1 MTHPDEGVPI
11 PDPKQLSS
19 KELLEKLAY
28 ANREL
33 QEERKKVDRRI
44 YEEQAKSRM
53 DLERL
58 RGTTANHT
66 RDLENQNSA
75 LLKSLS
81 RLQIEVEKLQVENMT
96 LKIKLDGNGRAPTE
110 QTLRVGVGDHP
121 HAGMA
126 TSAPPASIQPLQ
138 AKGPEP
144 HA

>member
-1 MTHPDEGVPI
+1 MVQPDEGFPI
-11 PDPKQLSS
+11 PDPKQLST
-19 KELLEKLAY
+19 KELLEKLAH

-33 QEERKKVDRRI
+33 QEERKKADRRI

-81 RLQIEVEKLQVENMT
+81 RLQMEVEKLQVENMT
-96 LKIKLDGNGRAPTE
+96 LRIKLDGNGRVPTE
-110 QTLRVGVGDHP
+110 QAPWVGVGDNP
-121 HAGMA
+121 HTGMA
-126 TSAPPASIQPLQ
+126 ISAPPSSIEPPKP
-138 AKGPEP
+138 KGS
-144 HA
+144 